1 MILGPGDRPLQWL
14 ANHLPWITISHRA
27 YVTGINKM
35 NYDLFKAHLR
45 MMNRI
50 SDDVGAGRLKMKPGE
65 VVDINGAMKAYGKM
79 LGLMSGRGP
88 LGPLKEWS
96 PALNAGLFS
105 VRLQIGRI
113 LSPFQ
118 MVSPDR
124 YTRKAAIYNF
134 STAISSMTGIIL
146 AGKYMGWWDAELD
159 VRSSDFGKIKIGRKR
174 IDIFGGYQQ
183 YLVLYARILTGDLK
197 STSDGQ
203 VMSAYSGTTV
213 ARFTESKIS
222 PGLSQTVSAWFERD
236 FRGAPI
242 DRTDWKFWLER
253 NTPMSLVDWME
264 GFEDAGLIGVGIS
277 APLSTGGMGVNVH
290 DLSKQDISLEL
301 DYGDYFDLPLESV
314 QRKEV
319 DYVWKT
325 RLTRAEQGRIDE
337 AERRNKKRSDDR
349 EKKRLAHLR
358 SILDVDDNSDDF
370 ILHGVEIPEWYE
382 FAGGA
387 KK

>member
-1 MILGPGDRPLQWL
+1 
-14 ANHLPWITISHRA
+14 
-27 YVTGINKM
+27 
-35 NYDLFKAHLR
+35 
-45 MMNRI
+45 
-50 SDDVGAGRLKMKPGE
+50 
-65 VVDINGAMKAYGKM
+65 
-79 LGLMSGRGP
+79 
-88 LGPLKEWS
+88 
-96 PALNAGLFS
+96 
-105 VRLQIGRI
+105 
-113 LSPFQ
+113 
-118 MVSPDR
+118 
-124 YTRKAAIYNF
+124 
-134 STAISSMTGIIL
+134 
-146 AGKYMGWWDAELD
+146 
-159 VRSSDFGKIKIGRKR
+159 
-174 IDIFGGYQQ
+174 
-183 YLVLYARILTGDLK
+183 
-197 STSDGQ
+197 
-203 VMSAYSGTTV
+203 
-213 ARFTESKIS
+213 
-222 PGLSQTVSAWFERD
+222 
-236 FRGAPI
+236 
-242 DRTDWKFWLER
+242 
-253 NTPMSLVDWME
+253 MSLVDWME